1 MRALSYKYIQR
12 SAVDDAV
19 AGANSPGEPLAFFL
33 SEPLVTRELKLL
45 RRSVWLVAC
54 DEMAALTRSSA
65 PDGVSLRAECDS
77 LASAPHLEASRD
89 TRETAP
95 ARESS
100 DPQPEGSTTAR
111 LGFQAEKLAATY

>member
-33 SEPLVTRELKLL
+33 LEPLVTRELKSR

-54 DEMAALTRSSA
+54 DEMAALTLSSA
-65 PDGVSLRAECDS
+65 PDSVR
-77 LASAPHLEASRD
+77 
-89 TRETAP
+89 
-95 ARESS
+95 
-100 DPQPEGSTTAR
+100 
-111 LGFQAEKLAATY
+111 KM